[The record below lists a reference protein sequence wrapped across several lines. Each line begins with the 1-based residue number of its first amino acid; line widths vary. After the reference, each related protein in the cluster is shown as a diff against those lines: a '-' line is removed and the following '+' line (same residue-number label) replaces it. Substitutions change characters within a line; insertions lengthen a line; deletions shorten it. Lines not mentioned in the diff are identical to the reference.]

1 MVSQMV
7 KNLPAVLETWVQ
19 SPGQEDPQEK
29 GMATHASILAW
40 RIPWTEEPGGLL
52 PMGLQRVRQHWVTN
66 TLTFLPPWCD
76 IKRLWKDSTIFSS
89 ILKFPFHNYKAFHLD
104 VFICLDDKSNIFETS
119 QISAFR
125 KIFLKKIYF
134 LASLHGMWDLSS
146 PPRIK
151 PVLSELP
158 VWNLNHWASKEVP
171 QISSFITYYPSW
183 GCLFYTQ
190 QELDDP
196 RLANNNSLINR
207 RTGKDPRY
215 LVRFPH
221 LMDREI
227 ESLKEQDKSKGTLV
241 MGTWVMSILLVAC
254 PPGLIFC

>member
-1 MVSQMV
+1 M
-7 KNLPAVLETWVQ
+7 
-19 SPGQEDPQEK
+19 
-29 GMATHASILAW
+29 
-40 RIPWTEEPGGLL
+40 
-52 PMGLQRVRQHWVTN
+52 
-66 TLTFLPPWCD
+66 
-76 IKRLWKDSTIFSS
+76 
-89 ILKFPFHNYKAFHLD
+89 
-104 VFICLDDKSNIFETS
+104 
-119 QISAFR
+119 
-125 KIFLKKIYF
+125 
-134 LASLHGMWDLSS
+134 
-146 PPRIK
+146 
-151 PVLSELP
+151 LSELP